1 MNVIKDITDFIFL
14 DHPLKKSDL
23 IFIPGGSYAEL
34 AEAAAK
40 LYHQGYAKKI
50 LPSGKYSLTKDK
62 FYGPSSKSEE
72 YDECYSTEW
81 DFLKAVLLK
90 NGVLEEDILKEDRA
104 QYTYDNALK
113 SKEVLDATNIGV
125 KKAILCCKSFH
136 ARRASMY
143 YQLVF
148 KDCDLSVHPVDIH
161 GLTKDNWHL
170 SPQGKTI
177 IMNELSKCGS
187 QFMDII

>member
-1 MNVIKDITDFIFL
+1 MNIIKDITDFIFI
-14 DHPLKKSDL
+14 DHPPQPSDL
-23 IFIPGGSYAEL
+23 IFIPGGSYPEV

-50 LPSGKYSLTKDK
+50 LPSGKYGIGKDH
-62 FYGPSSKSEE
+62 FFGPSSKAQE
-72 YDECYSTEW
+72 YQEDYSTEW

-90 NGVLEEDILKEDRA
+90 NGVLEEDILKEDQA

-113 SKEVLDATNIGV
+113 SKEVLDAANIKV
-125 KKAILCCKSFH
+125 NKAILCCKSFH

-148 KDCDLSVHPVDIH
+148 KDCDLLVHPVDIK
-161 GLTKDNWHL
+161 GLTKDNWYL
-170 SPQGKTI
+170 SDQTKTTV
-177 IMNELSKCGS
+177 MDELSKCGS
-187 QFMDII
+187 QFKDLI